1 MARGGTINGDMGD
14 VGVGSGVRRI
24 LVADDDADIV
34 DLLRM
39 NLVAGGYEVET
50 AHDGEQAWE
59 QALASPP
66 DLVVLDVMMPKMD
79 GLEVLAK
86 LRAEPRT
93 REVPVVMLTAR
104 TSDAD
109 VWHGWEAGADYYLTK
124 PFDLRELLRFISYLQ
139 VNGQVTT

>member
-1 MARGGTINGDMGD
+1 MGEA
-14 VGVGSGVRRI
+14 SAVRRI

-50 AHDGEQAWE
+50 AGDGQEAWDK
-59 QALASPP
+59 ALASPP

-93 REVPVVMLTAR
+93 RDVPVVMLTAR
-104 TSDAD
+104 TSDTD
-109 VWHGWEAGADYYLTK
+109 VWHGWEAGADYYLT
-124 PFDLRELLRFISYLQ
+124 
-139 VNGQVTT
+139 